1 MITVNNYTDKAN
13 SINWSK
19 LPKALQD
26 TKEDIDFSIEL
37 YDDLDKGSKDVID
50 LFLKQLNKNLSNTE
64 AKKPAAQKTKS
75 KAKPKP
81 KTTAKKSNVK
91 SYIVVSTKNG
101 EGYSDPVVKYFNTKE
116 KAVDFLDKEVSDYE
130 KAGFEFVDTKN
141 HITHLSNGEDDAS
154 IHILMSGKVFNL
166 IEIKPDTNKVK
177 IIHSSDDY
185 ISLVEKLKKEVK
197 SKSFDM
203 DDVEEFFSDDN
214 DEDYFGSH
222 DEDTGDYIH
231 YDITG
236 GYDKTSETKKPA
248 NKKSAKFKIGDK
260 VSVKKKYLNEEPTF
274 KFNNKGEVKQF
285 RGDNNEFVL
294 VTADQDKGDNLFHED
309 ELVKYKPTK
318 TKKKQATKKESPC
331 DDAIK
336 NFLEDQKEDREKA
349 AAKRKRNKVKNAL
362 DEETVNFYNA
372 EFRLLRRFYNLVSKK
387 TKVSFRS
394 VQLLYMAFQKNAVA
408 RKVRKT
414 SDLAN
419 LYNICNKKLTKL
431 YEAIAPEK
439 ADVKITFKDKDVLE
453 QLATLVKNKKVDYSI
468 SLINRI
474 INMQGT
480 APEDAKVKRLISSID
495 NAIKKGKIDERS
507 RLFDDIKKGKSTLKA
522 YLEDKTEKIPTKQYG
537 LSKPNI
543 QKKKSK
549 KKGLG
554 NPKPKTIE
562 VDLSQ
567 VPDPTPKALG
577 NPYTEVQP
585 QPQTE
590 ALHLER
596 SKPQSVNTQKEVV
609 KTDAALQK
617 ENTTIDKTQKGVI
630 NSSQLMNMSFET
642 IELTGEWA
650 DFMQDPAKNMKIGII
665 GRPKNGKTAGST
677 ALANELTKHGN
688 VLYNF
693 TDQGLNKSTQKLWEL
708 SGLSQKSNAFLTDT
722 RDLDE
727 LENLCKTGNYDY
739 VFIDMIN
746 NYIHSTG
753 IKYHEFESRFIK
765 KYKDISFILVFEATK
780 TGDFKGDQGWTHIL
794 DQLINVEDFVMES
807 KGRYGVGEY
816 VVWKEGLQKTNPK
829 KYKEFFEEEEIKLPQ
844 SIEVSLS

>member
-50 LFLKQLNKNLSNTE
+50 LFLKQLNKNLSNTDD
-64 AKKPAAQKTKS
+64 KKPTVPPIEDARKQTPENGAILMQQTINGTKIALIQKGS
-75 KAKPKP
+75 RVQFVIDGKAKDIGEASVMEK
-81 KTTAKKSNVK
+81 KFKDHKKLLKSNA
-91 SYIVVSTKNG
+91 
-101 EGYSDPVVKYFNTKE
+101 E
-116 KAVDFLDKEVSDYE
+116 
-130 KAGFEFVDTKN
+130 
-141 HITHLSNGEDDAS
+141 
-154 IHILMSGKVFNL
+154 
-166 IEIKPDTNKVK
+166 
-177 IIHSSDDY
+177 
-185 ISLVEKLKKEVK
+185 
-197 SKSFDM
+197 
-203 DDVEEFFSDDN
+203 
-214 DEDYFGSH
+214 
-222 DEDTGDYIH
+222 
-231 YDITG
+231 
-236 GYDKTSETKKPA
+236 ETKKTAAP
-248 NKKSAKFKIGDK
+248 KLVSKFKIGQDVK
-260 VSVKKKYLNEEPTF
+260 VKNAYLGKNPTF
-274 KFNNKGEVKQF
+274 KQYNHGVVRDIERKDGKLYY
-285 RGDNNEFVL
+285 L
-294 VTADQDKGDNLFHED
+294 VEALQDKGHHLFIEK
-309 ELVKYKPTK
+309 ELIVLKPNQK
-318 TKKKQATKKESPC
+318 PSKPKKKQKASTKKESPC
-331 DDAIK
+331 DEAIQ

-362 DEETVNFYNA
+362 DQETVNFYNA

-609 KTDAALQK
+609 KTDAALQNTASKVIGLKSSK
-617 ENTTIDKTQKGVI
+617 EQRENAKPINYFALNGTIAKFLGNLEKKHKESLSINISGPAGSMKTRFSFQFVDELLTDGLTVGFASLEEHYQSALFRNKEDQYIKPQNLDRFYPFSDLPDTFEQFVAIVNQCDAFFTDSWQKLVEKYGNINYDSQFRKAIDGKILFTIFQETTDGKTRGGSKTTFDGDIILKVDVTPEDYTNNYVYAQK
-630 NSSQLMNMSFET
+630 NRYET
-642 IELTGEWA
+642 IPG
-650 DFMQDPAKNMKIGII
+650 AK
-665 GRPKNGKTAGST
+665 
-677 ALANELTKHGN
+677 
-688 VLYNF
+688 Y
-693 TDQGLNKSTQKLWEL
+693 
-708 SGLSQKSNAFLTDT
+708 
-722 RDLDE
+722 
-727 LENLCKTGNYDY
+727 
-739 VFIDMIN
+739 
-746 NYIHSTG
+746 YIHD
-753 IKYHEFESRFIK
+753 K
-765 KYKDISFILVFEATK
+765 KLVTPQDEAAA
-780 TGDFKGDQGWTHIL
+780 Q
-794 DQLINVEDFVMES
+794 
-807 KGRYGVGEY
+807 
-816 VVWKEGLQKTNPK
+816 
-829 KYKEFFEEEEIKLPQ
+829 LPQ